1 MATLPVIQVKGLAPA
16 DNQLSAVPSGGLV
29 EASNCIIR
37 FRDVLEPRRG
47 QKFLGQTDGSATAKE
62 FGVDG
67 DTSEAAAFFEGSLL
81 IHYDGKLSKEDV
93 GGFTDFAGA
102 YEAHD
107 GRRLRLLISGRS
119 LYLNAA
125 DGLRVLEAIDGD
137 VAQAGVAKPT
147 LLAHVVPAVS
157 TYERGPAGPHLDRT
171 NCAYR
176 AVWARL
182 DAHGRLQVSAVSQRI
197 VVRNDPL
204 AIAIGGLVR
213 AGSTVTA
220 TYTGS
225 PAPVVGATVAIAL
238 PPGGTADANFAVGD
252 KVVTGVGSGTFTYTE
267 AGSAVASTEAYE
279 AYLGARTNLVEVG
292 MPEGLQADA
301 FCMLYRSLFTDPAA
315 SAPLDLPD
323 DELFQVAEV
332 AVFSPL
338 QAAAGAISYTAPTD
352 TFATVAHVGHGL
364 QEGQR
369 IAFSPGD
376 SNLPAGTVYTV
387 LSIVDADT
395 FTFNSGP
402 YASNWTNAALQAISA
417 AGSIVVTDRQPEE
430 LAGTPLYTNPNTG
443 DGIGSSNERPP
454 LAKDMCEWQERV
466 WFLNTTDRHRFALQ
480 MLGVGSPDGVQS
492 GDVLTIDGRT
502 YTAGTTGATAAG
514 YFLLES
520 DGTPSQNV
528 IATAHA
534 LCRAINLDEDARVT
548 AVYESAEND
557 TPGKIRLEEK
567 EIGGA
572 AFTVYA
578 SRPASWFPALTD
590 SSVGAKESKNDRRR
604 NGLSYSKMGQPEA
617 VPLLNFLPVGAD
629 VEGLRVIPLRDKL
642 FVFPEHG
649 GIYTVSGAFP
659 FRVDILD
666 GTTWLLASES
676 AVVHG
681 NQIFALTNQGV
692 VAISDSGVR
701 VVSKGI
707 EDELLDLTQ
716 HAPTL
721 TKVRDL
727 AFGVSLET
735 ERQYQL
741 WLPEASDATC
751 CTKAY
756 AYNSLLNTWTPLE
769 AARTW
774 GLVEAASD
782 TLYMGDGDANTV
794 RVERRTGSTADYADE
809 VLARTVVSASGA
821 VVELDDVTGLEAGD
835 LLRQSDAVSSHIDSI
850 DTDAGTVTTRTE
862 EAFAAGA
869 CTVLRAISHR
879 VKGVPLV
886 PSGPSILKQWREVT
900 FHFRKLFGRAY
911 SALFDTEKVP
921 AESTA
926 AFPTGRTEGYGMQPW
941 GETPYGDEDNG
952 ARNVRIGIPREHA
965 DGTQLRVGFSVRE
978 AHSHWQMNGYS
989 VEYEGG
995 SERNSR

>member
-29 EASNCIIR
+29 EASNCVIR
-37 FRDVLEPRRG
+37 FRDVLEPKRG
-47 QKFLGQTDGSATAKE
+47 QKFLGQTDDSATAKE

-81 IHYDGKLSKEDV
+81 VHYDGKLAREDV
-93 GGFTDFAGA
+93 ASFVDFATIA
-102 YEAHD
+102 AHD
-107 GRRLRLLISGRS
+107 GRRLRLLASGRS

-125 DGLRVLEAIDGD
+125 DGLRVLEDVAGD

-147 LLAHVVPAVS
+147 LLAHVVPSVS

-204 AIAIGGLVR
+204 AIAVGGLVR

-225 PAPVVGATVAIAL
+225 PAPEMGATVELAL

-279 AYLGARTNLVEVG
+279 AYLGARTNLIEVG
-292 MPEGLQADA
+292 MPSGLQADA

-315 SAPLDLPD
+315 SAPFDLPD

-332 AVFSPL
+332 PAFVVKTGDVAYAST
-338 QAAAGAISYTAPTD
+338 SD
-352 TFATVAHVGHGL
+352 SFATVACVGHGF
-364 QEGQR
+364 QEGQELT
-369 IAFSPGD
+369 FTPGNSD
-376 SNLPAGTVYTV
+376 LTTHTVSSV
-387 LSIVDADT
+387 VDADT
-395 FTFNSGP
+395 FRIGLGPLGYTFTLTNQTISTSGNRVI
-402 YASNWTNAALQAISA
+402 A
-417 AGSIVVTDRQPEE
+417 DRQPEE

-466 WFLNTTDRHRFALQ
+466 WFLNTTDRHRLSLQ
-480 MLGVGSPDGVQS
+480 MLGVGSPDGVQN
-492 GDVLTIDGRT
+492 GDTITITGSVIVNF
-502 YTAGTTGATAAG
+502 TASTSFGTTQD
-514 YFLLES
+514 YFNVKT

-528 IATAHA
+528 AHTALQ
-534 LCRAINLDEDARVT
+534 LCRAINLNDSSPCYAF
-548 AVYESAEND
+548 YESAEND
-557 TPGKIRLEEK
+557 VPGKIRLEEK
-567 EIGGA
+567 AIGGA
-572 AFTVYA
+572 AFTVHA

-590 SSVGAKESKNDRRR
+590 SSAGAKESKNDRRY

-617 VPLLNFLPVGAD
+617 VPLLNFLPVGPD

-649 GIYTVSGAFP
+649 GIYTVSGSFP
-659 FRVDILD
+659 FRVDLLD
-666 GTTWLLASES
+666 GTTWLLAPES

-707 EDELLDLTQ
+707 EDELLALTQ
-716 HAPTL
+716 DAAIL
-721 TKVRDL
+721 AKVRTL

-741 WLPEASDATC
+741 WLPESAAAAC

-769 AARTW
+769 ASRTW
-774 GLVEAASD
+774 GLVEATSD
-782 TLYMGDGDANTV
+782 TLYMGDGDTNAV
-794 RVERRTGSTADYADE
+794 RVERKTGTSADYADE

-821 VVELDDVTGLEAGD
+821 VVTLNDVTGLEAGD
-835 LLRQSDAVSSHIDSI
+835 LLRQSGSVSSHIDSI
-850 DTDAGTVTTRTE
+850 DTTAGTVTTRSE

-886 PSGPSILKQWREVT
+886 PAGPSILKQWREVT
-900 FHFRKLFGRAY
+900 FHFRRLFGRAY
-911 SALFDTEKVP
+911 AALFDTEKVP

-926 AFPTGRTEGYGMQPW
+926 DFPTGRTEGYGMQPW
-941 GETPYGDEDNG
+941 GETPYGDEDYG

-965 DGTQLRVGFSVRE
+965 DSTQLRVGFSVRE
-978 AHSHWQMNGYS
+978 AQSHWQLNGYS
-989 VEYEGG
+989 VEYENG